1 MNVIHNQAYEF
12 KCLPCLWII
21 SIQHPRKGS
30 HKYNTVLCIFHAHH
44 TRIKLWKKN
53 PLSYLNN
60 YQSTVHLISLQMIII
75 FGKGQILFRSL
86 VSDLDNENL
95 HPFQGHTL
103 HPLHK
108 WLCIVWQNFAL
119 HRSTT
124 LSLKNQRKN
133 AHTNI

>member
-1 MNVIHNQAYEF
+1 MLTLSLNHKHTASKKGFPWVQHCLVHFPCTSHENQTA
-12 KCLPCLWII
+12 K
-21 SIQHPRKGS
+21 
-30 HKYNTVLCIFHAHH
+30 
-44 TRIKLWKKN
+44 KKN

-75 FGKGQILFRSL
+75 FDKWQIWFRSL

-95 HPFQGHTL
+95 HPFQGQTL
-103 HPLHK
+103 HLLHK
-108 WLCIVWQNFAL
+108 WPCIIWQNFAL
-119 HRSTT
+119 HRSTI